1 MPALA
6 TGLVHLSGHRCH
18 VKQVSVSCS
27 DTDGRCNLLTVE
39 LGMAPPTGRPI
50 IAGLDV
56 GRLLTVSRNI
66 HGSCLSYQGT
76 EYPLNC

>member
-6 TGLVHLSGHRCH
+6 KGLVHSSGHRYH
-18 VKQVSVSCS
+18 ARQVFVSYS
-27 DTDGRCNLLTVE
+27 DTDGRCNMLTVE

-56 GRLLTVSRNI
+56 GRLLTVSRNT